1 VTPAE
6 VYVADILVWVVALS
20 TLLSFG
26 TALWT
31 IFSGPSRKNVARLD
45 DHTGRMDRHEA
56 RLQSLEQEM
65 RAMPTKEDM
74 HKVQLS
80 LGRLEGQFAVMNERL
95 APVKA
100 ISERMQELLFN
111 QGNNK

>member
-1 VTPAE
+1 MTPA
-6 VYVADILVWVVALS
+6 DTSFQSIILWVIAFS

-31 IFSGPSRKNVARLD
+31 MFSGPSRKNATRLD
-45 DHTGRMDRHEA
+45 EHTGRMDRHDA